1 MRSLFLGFFGL
12 FWGCVFLGVA
22 LNSTKV
28 LETKSRNTGSLLLVI
43 ILQNEVDSR
52 LNRSG
57 GETAS

>member
-28 LETKSRNTGSLLLVI
+28 LETTSRNTGSLLLVI
-43 ILQNEVDSR
+43 ILQSEVDSR

>member
-28 LETKSRNTGSLLLVI
+28 LETTSRNSGSLLLAI
-43 ILQNEVDSR
+43 FLQSEVDSR
-52 LNRSG
+52 LNR
-57 GETAS
+57 GEGEAAT

>member
-1 MRSLFLGFFGL
+1 MRSLFLGFFETFLGV
-12 FWGCVFLGVA
+12 CVLGVA

-28 LETKSRNTGSLLLVI
+28 LETTSRNSGSLLLAI
-43 ILQNEVDSR
+43 FLQSEVDSR

>member
-43 ILQNEVDSR
+43 ILQSEVDSR
-52 LNRSG
+52 LNRSE
-57 GETAS
+57 GEAAS